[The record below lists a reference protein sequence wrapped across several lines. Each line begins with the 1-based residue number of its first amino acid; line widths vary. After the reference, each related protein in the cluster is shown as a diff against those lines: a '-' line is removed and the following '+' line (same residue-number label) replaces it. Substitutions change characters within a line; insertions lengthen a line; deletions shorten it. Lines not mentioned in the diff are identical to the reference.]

1 MNKVSVARWSELP
14 DREPRHALVE
24 GVDLVVVRSINEIA
38 RLGDV
43 ATIAE
48 YVESQD
54 ILSRLGELGV
64 DYAQGFAVGRPMPI
78 AEKAA

>member
-1 MNKVSVARWSELP
+1 MKIDGSFVKNMLKDP
-14 DREPRHALVE
+14 M
-24 GVDLVVVRSINEIA
+24 DLVVVRSINEIA
-38 RLGDV
+38 RLGEV

-48 YVESQD
+48 YVESKE